1 VSLIVADASVVLKWL
16 VPERREEP
24 DTEQA
29 LAMFEE
35 IRSGRS
41 RLLEPPHWLAETSAV
56 LARVSAANAEE
67 KIAALHAMRV
77 PVLETVA
84 AYATACRLAM
94 ELQHH
99 LFDTLYH
106 AVALEADGATLIT
119 ADERYYRK
127 AEPRG
132 RILRLADYDV

>member
-1 VSLIVADASVVLKWL
+1 VALIVADASVVVKWL

-24 DTEQA
+24 DTERA
-29 LAMFEE
+29 LAIFREV
-35 IRSGRS
+35 RAGRS
-41 RLLEPPHWLAETSAV
+41 RLLEPPHWLAEAAAV
-56 LARVSAANAEE
+56 LARVSAATAEA

-77 PVLETVA
+77 PVLETDA
-84 AYATACRLAM
+84 AYATACRLAV

-106 AVALEADGATLIT
+106 AVALQTAGATLIT
-119 ADERYYRK
+119 ADDRYYLK

-132 RILRLADYDV
+132 RILRLADYGV